1 MPEDEGSHVLKRQSF
16 SPAGSP
22 FATGFFIGLKEMGMS
37 EHTFGTQWQSC
48 TKTAR
53 AGVDKDPLHGSVTP
67 ALYLSTNYSFE
78 GFGKKRPY
86 DYSRSGNPTRDELGR
101 AIATLE
107 GGHDA
112 VITSSGMA
120 ALDLVFSLLSPGDL
134 IVAPHDCYG
143 GTYRLLQTRAARKHF
158 DVLFADLTRTE
169 NLPALFA
176 CKPKLVLIETP
187 SNPLLRITDIE
198 AVAKIAKR
206 TGALVAAD
214 NTFLSPVL
222 QKPFDLGADIVIH
235 STTKYINGHGDVV
248 GGAVVSK
255 TAELHEKF
263 AWWAN
268 CTGTT
273 GAPYDSFLTLRGLRT
288 LDLRIRQQ
296 NESAGVIADYLSS
309 HPAVEKI
316 YYPGLSTHVGH
327 TIAARQQAGFGGML
341 SLEIRGGIEAVKSF
355 TERLSLF
362 SFAESL
368 GGFESLAAHPATMTH
383 ASMDKETQIKAGI
396 TDGLIRLSVGLES
409 PDDLIRDLDTALS
422 EPNKTLLVAAS

>member
-1 MPEDEGSHVLKRQSF
+1 
-16 SPAGSP
+16 
-22 FATGFFIGLKEMGMS
+22 MGEQTLTEWS
-37 EHTFGTQWQSC
+37 NS

-53 AGVDKDPLHGSVTP
+53 AGVEQDPLHGSVTP

-112 VITSSGMA
+112 IITSSGMA
-120 ALDLVFSLLSPGDL
+120 ALDLVFSLLSPSDL

-143 GTYRLLQTRAARKHF
+143 GTYRLLQTRAAKKQF
-158 DVLFADLTRTE
+158 EVLFADLTKTE
-169 NLPALFA
+169 NLPAIFA
-176 CKPKLVLIETP
+176 TKPKLVLIETP

-198 AVAKIAKR
+198 AVTKIAKR
-206 TGALVAAD
+206 TGTLVAVD
-214 NTFLSPVL
+214 NTFLSPIL

-255 TAELHEKF
+255 TKELHEQF

-273 GAPYDSFLTLRGLRT
+273 GAPFDSFLTLRGIRT
-288 LDLRIRQQ
+288 LDLRIRRQ
-296 NESAGVIADYLSS
+296 NDSAAIVADYLVN
-309 HPAVEKI
+309 HPAIDKVF
-316 YYPGLSTHVGH
+316 YPGLGRHIGH
-327 TIAARQQAGFGGML
+327 EIAARQQKGFGAML
-341 SLEIRGGIEAVKSF
+341 SIELNGGTEAVRRF
-355 TERLSLF
+355 TERLQLF

-368 GGFESLAAHPATMTH
+368 GGYESLIAHPATMTH
-383 ASMDKETQIKAGI
+383 ASMDKDAQIKAGI
-396 TDGLIRLSVGLES
+396 TDGLIRLSIGLES
-409 PDDLIRDLDTALS
+409 ADDLIRDLEAALA
-422 EPNKTLLVAAS
+422 EDKKTLIRAAS

>member
-1 MPEDEGSHVLKRQSF
+1 MDMGEQ
-16 SPAGSP
+16 
-22 FATGFFIGLKEMGMS
+22 ATNEWS
-37 EHTFGTQWQSC
+37 NS

-101 AIATLE
+101 AIAALE

-120 ALDLVFSLLSPGDL
+120 ALDLVFSILSPGDL

-143 GTYRLLQTRAARKHF
+143 GTYRLLQTRAAKKQF
-158 DVLFADLTRTE
+158 DVLFADLTKTE
-169 NLPALFA
+169 NLPAIFA
-176 CKPKLVLIETP
+176 TKPKLVLIETP

-206 TGALVAAD
+206 TGTIVAAD

-255 TAELHEKF
+255 TRELHEQF

-273 GAPYDSFLTLRGLRT
+273 GAPYDSFLTLRGIRT
-288 LDLRIRQQ
+288 LDLRIGQQ
-296 NESAGVIADYLSS
+296 NESAAIVADYLTT
-309 HPAVEKI
+309 HPAIGKVL
-316 YYPGLSTHVGH
+316 YPGLKTHTGH
-327 TIAARQQAGFGGML
+327 DIAARQQKGFGAML
-341 SLEIRGGIEAVKSF
+341 SIELKGDVEDVRRF

-368 GGFESLAAHPATMTH
+368 GGYESLIAHPATMTH
-383 ASMDKETQIKAGI
+383 ASMDKDAQIKAGI
-396 TDGLIRLSVGLES
+396 TDNLLRLSIGLES
-409 PDDLIRDLDTALS
+409 PDDLIRDLETALA
-422 EPNKTLLVAAS
+422 EDKKILIRAAS